1 MPPRLADHLRS
12 ARQFSIVG
20 REAEKQLFR
29 SILVA
34 PEPEFCLLYIFGP
47 GGVGKSTLLREFA
60 TITVELHVPQL
71 YIDSRNLEPTP
82 TSFTYALAHGLELA
96 SPEDVEMRFATGERF
111 VLLLDT
117 FELLQPLEAW
127 LRDFFLPQLPD
138 HSLIVLAGRHPL
150 SPEWR
155 SDPGWRNLLYQL
167 SLRNL
172 SAEESQLYLTRRK
185 VPEGEQRTV
194 LSFTHGHPLALS
206 LVADVF
212 NQRPLTHFQPT
223 EVPDVLKVLLEQL
236 VQKVPGPAHRA
247 ALEACAL
254 VRAMTEGL
262 LAAMLAIPDV
272 HEIFDWLRSLSFMES
287 GFHGLFPHD
296 LARDILV
303 ADLRWRNPD
312 WYAELHNRARS
323 YFATH
328 LQQGGPLEQQ
338 AILYDY
344 VFLHR
349 DNPMVRPFY
358 EWQGTGATL
367 PDRMRKEEYQSLLEI
382 VQTHEGHES
391 VALMRYWIERQPQS
405 VLVIRGSEQQVL
417 GFALFLALQGM
428 SSEDAQPDPAIR
440 AAWAYL
446 QRMTPLRSGETA
458 TYFRFWMASDSYQS
472 ISPVQSQ
479 IFISMVRHYL
489 TTPGLAYTFIACA
502 DAEFWGALFAY
513 ADLTRLPELDFVSS
527 GHRYGVYGHNW
538 RAVPPMNWLALMGE
552 REMGTAPVEPPTPVE
567 QLIVLD
573 ASDFAAAVQQA
584 LKGITRP
591 LTLRQNPLLRSRL
604 VVDQTGLQAEET
616 ERIAALRR
624 AILTAAQSL
633 QASPRDMK
641 FYRVLH
647 HTYLQPAATQ
657 ELAAELLDLPFSTY
671 RRHLKTAIERLTEA
685 LWQQEL
691 SV

>member
-1 MPPRLADHLRS
+1 
-12 ARQFSIVG
+12 
-20 REAEKQLFR
+20 
-29 SILVA
+29 
-34 PEPEFCLLYIFGP
+34 
-47 GGVGKSTLLREFA
+47 
-60 TITVELHVPQL
+60 
-71 YIDSRNLEPTP
+71 
-82 TSFTYALAHGLELA
+82 
-96 SPEDVEMRFATGERF
+96 
-111 VLLLDT
+111 
-117 FELLQPLEAW
+117 
-127 LRDFFLPQLPD
+127 
-138 HSLIVLAGRHPL
+138 
-150 SPEWR
+150 
-155 SDPGWRNLLYQL
+155 
-167 SLRNL
+167 
-172 SAEESQLYLTRRK
+172 
-185 VPEGEQRTV
+185 
-194 LSFTHGHPLALS
+194 
-206 LVADVF
+206 
-212 NQRPLTHFQPT
+212 
-223 EVPDVLKVLLEQL
+223 
-236 VQKVPGPAHRA
+236 
-247 ALEACAL
+247 
-254 VRAMTEGL
+254 
-262 LAAMLAIPDV
+262 
-272 HEIFDWLRSLSFMES
+272 
-287 GFHGLFPHD
+287 
-296 LARDILV
+296 V

-344 VFLHR
+344 VFLHS

-367 PDRMRKEEYQSLLEI
+367 PDRMRKEEYPSLLEI

-489 TTPGLAYTFIACA
+489 TTPGLAYTFIACV

-513 ADLTRLPELDFVSS
+513 ADLTRLPELDFVSNE
-527 GHRYGVYGHNW
+527 HRYGVYGHNW

-552 REMGTAPVEPPTPVE
+552 REMGAAPVEPPTPVE

-624 AILTAAQSL
+624 AILTAAESL